1 MQIHVVA
8 QGETVN
14 SIAQTFEIDP
24 NRIINANEIP
34 EPYQL
39 VVGEAL
45 VIPIVGEYYTVK
57 PGDSLYK
64 ISQQFGIPM
73 ARIAEAN
80 GMSIHRPLQVGQ
92 RLHIPPGRRRNADI
106 YAYADTHYGRVSRL
120 VEEEA
125 RKAAPQLTFLGPSG
139 YAIQRDGTLK
149 PPGLDEF
156 FSIARSNH
164 VAMSMVIINLEND
177 QFSTELAHV
186 VLHDDALQDRLLT
199 QILKT
204 AEEQNFRDVHFDIE
218 RVAPDDREAYNR
230 FLRKAADRIHN
241 AGLLFSTALAPKTSA
256 AQAGEWYTA
265 HDYKV
270 HGEVADFV
278 IIMTYEW
285 GYSGGPPLPV
295 SPINSV
301 RRVLEYAKTEIPAEK
316 IMMGQNLYGYDWTLP
331 FVRGTKAKAISPQGA
346 IALARKQQVAISYDT
361 KAQAPNFNYTD
372 ADGKEHKVWFEDARS
387 IQAKFNLVKEL
398 GIRGV
403 SYWRLGFPFPQNWL
417 LIESNFRVTK
427 RV

>member
-1 MQIHVVA
+1 M
-8 QGETVN
+8 
-14 SIAQTFEIDP
+14 
-24 NRIINANEIP
+24 
-34 EPYQL
+34 
-39 VVGEAL
+39 VGQAL
-45 VIPIVGEYYTVK
+45 VMPIVGEYYTVRA
-57 PGDSLYK
+57 GDSLYK
-64 ISQQFGIPM
+64 ISQQFGIPV
-73 ARIAEAN
+73 ARIAEVN
-80 GMSIHRPLQVGQ
+80 GMSPYRPLRIGE
-92 RLHIPPGRRRNADI
+92 RLYIPPAPRRNADI
-106 YAYADTHYGRVSRL
+106 YAYADTHYGRVSNL

-125 RKAAPQLTFLGPSG
+125 RKAAPHLTFLGPSG
-139 YAIQRDGTLK
+139 YAIQRDGSLK
-149 PPGLDEF
+149 APGLDDF
-156 FSIARSNH
+156 FTIARNNR
-164 VAMSMVIINLEND
+164 VAMSMVVINLEND
-177 QFSTELAHV
+177 QFSAELAN
-186 VLHDDALQDRLLT
+186 LILRDEALQDRLLT
-199 QILKT
+199 NIVQT
-204 AEEQNFRDVHFDIE
+204 ANEQNFRDVHFDIE

-230 FLRKAADRIHN
+230 FLRKAADRIHG
-241 AGLLFSTALAPKTSA
+241 AGLLFSTAVAPKTSA

-331 FVRGTKAKAISPQGA
+331 FVRGTKARAISPQGA
-346 IALARKQQVAISYDT
+346 IALARRQQVAISYDYT
-361 KAQAPNFNYTD
+361 AQAPYFDYTAD
-372 ADGKEHKVWFEDARS
+372 DGKEHKVWFEDARS
-387 IQAKFNLVKEL
+387 IQAKFRLVKEL

-417 LIESNFRVTK
+417 LIESNFRVAK